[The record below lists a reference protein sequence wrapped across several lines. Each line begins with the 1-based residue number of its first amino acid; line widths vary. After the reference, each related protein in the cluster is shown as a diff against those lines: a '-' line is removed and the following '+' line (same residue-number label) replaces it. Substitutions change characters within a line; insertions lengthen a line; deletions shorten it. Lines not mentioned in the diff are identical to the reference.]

1 MTDHEQHP
9 TQGTPDPSEPERS
22 EVDRRTFLKGAGTFG
37 AAALSGPFLSKNWAF
52 LSGGRS
58 GLAATPIEHAIISC
72 QENRSFDHY
81 FGYAPFVGSHGVP
94 SAYSQPDGAGGSVAP
109 YRFTELSTP
118 DVPHSWSDIHEQW
131 NGGAMD
137 GFYTD
142 AGIWAMGYYTAEEL
156 PF

>member
-58 GLAATPIEHAIISC
+58 SLATTPIEHAIISC

-81 FGYAPFVGSHGVP
+81 FGYCAVRRLARGPVRILAAGRGRRKRRPVPVHGALDPGRAALVERHP
-94 SAYSQPDGAGGSVAP
+94 
-109 YRFTELSTP
+109 
-118 DVPHSWSDIHEQW
+118 
-131 NGGAMD
+131 
-137 GFYTD
+137 
-142 AGIWAMGYYTAEEL
+142 
-156 PF
+156 